1 MIMHVMC
8 IEILASEKTRLLS
21 DFIYVLP
28 LANSRNISGKKRKHT
43 HTHTHFEKKLPSAD
57 MSHSYGSRACRCV
70 VQLVAPRSVRLD
82 LLVHSRFSGA
92 DSNGMSCM

>member
-43 HTHTHFEKKLPSAD
+43 HTHTHILKKNCPVRICRTHTVPVPAD
-57 MSHSYGSRACRCV
+57 V
-70 VQLVAPRSVRLD
+70 
-82 LLVHSRFSGA
+82 
-92 DSNGMSCM
+92 